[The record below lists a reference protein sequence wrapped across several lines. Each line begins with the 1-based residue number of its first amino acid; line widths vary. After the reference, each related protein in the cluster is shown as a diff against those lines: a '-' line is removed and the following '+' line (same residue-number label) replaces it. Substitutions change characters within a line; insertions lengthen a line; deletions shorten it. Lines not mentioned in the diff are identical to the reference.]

1 MRTKRGDKSCHAA
14 GCDQCGFFA
23 EFCGHAVDKTV
34 KHCGIAEH
42 DTVSHTFDGVLSDCA
57 FRNIEADPRK
67 LGCIGNEGV

>member
-1 MRTKRGDKSCHAA
+1 MNLAIPPVAMRVA
-14 GCDQCGFFA
+14 GSA

-42 DTVSHTFDGVLSDCA
+42 DTVSHTFDGVLSNRT